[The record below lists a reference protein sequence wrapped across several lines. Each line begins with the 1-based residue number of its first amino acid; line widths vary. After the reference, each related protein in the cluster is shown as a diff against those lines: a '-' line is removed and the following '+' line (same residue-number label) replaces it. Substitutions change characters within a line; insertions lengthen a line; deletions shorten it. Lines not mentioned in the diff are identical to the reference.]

1 MQEKDCLCLEAITK
15 AYTSLKM
22 KNLPDYIAFDSA
34 VRIYQHYHPDEVAS
48 SVLENTKSIVMSIKN
63 LD

>member
-1 MQEKDCLCLEAITK
+1 MQEKDCLCLEAIAK

-22 KNLPDYIAFDSA
+22 KNLPEYIAFDSA
-34 VRIYQHYHPDEVAS
+34 VRIYQHYHPEEAAG
-48 SVLENTKSIVMSIKN
+48 SVLENTKSILMGIKD